1 MSRALTVSS
10 RRLEDAALT
19 IIGKKWSHL
28 GRGPETY
35 DCVGTVEYIYRIGA
49 DLDLREHIP
58 ETYSPRGDGTEL
70 NERISRMGF
79 AVVGDGSRQPGDLLT
94 FFVRFPR
101 NCPHH
106 VGVLIDGDDFAHG
119 EESAGVV
126 IDKLSLFWERRIV
139 NVWRYPWLRL
149 S

>member
-1 MSRALTVSS
+1 MSPALTVSLK
-10 RRLEDAALT
+10 RLEEAAME
-19 IIGKKWSHL
+19 IRGKRWAHL
-28 GRGPETY
+28 GRGPEVY
-35 DCVGTVEYIYRIGA
+35 DCIGTVEHIYRHGA
-49 DLDLREHIP
+49 GLDLRHHIP
-58 ETYSPRGDGTEL
+58 ETYSPRGDGSEL

-79 AVVGDGSRQPGDLLT
+79 VVVGDGSRQPGDLLT

-101 NCPHH
+101 KCPHH
-106 VGVLIDGDDFAHG
+106 VGVALGGDDFAHG

-126 IDKLSLFWERRIV
+126 IDQLSLFWHRRVV